1 MDDLGRTTIS
11 ASGEPVEVEVGGM
24 SRAELRAAL
33 QAHGI
38 ALNDHADVL
47 FAHPVFDASVR
58 DVVRVVR
65 RTVAELGQTDGATLP
80 QIFAAAQAQGL
91 GLCPATTGPYL
102 RLAWDSQAAS
112 ANSVMSAGRSPDGA
126 LTVASPVLDD
136 DVDFP
141 KGFYLRVVDGRPWLR
156 GYGCDDLYV
165 FPAGAVFAF
174 RDLPGKCR

>member
-1 MDDLGRTTIS
+1 M
-11 ASGEPVEVEVGGM
+11 EVEVGGL

-47 FAHPVFDASVR
+47 IAQPAFDAGVR
-58 DVVRVVR
+58 EVVRVVR
-65 RTVAELGQTDGATLP
+65 RTVAELGRTDGATLP

-102 RLAWDSQAAS
+102 RLAWATQVAS
-112 ANSVMSAGRSPDGA
+112 ANAVMSAGRSPDGA

-141 KGFYLRVVDGRPWLR
+141 KGFYLRVIERRPWLR

-165 FPAGAVFAF
+165 FPPSAEFAF
-174 RDLPGKCR
+174 RALPTRDS